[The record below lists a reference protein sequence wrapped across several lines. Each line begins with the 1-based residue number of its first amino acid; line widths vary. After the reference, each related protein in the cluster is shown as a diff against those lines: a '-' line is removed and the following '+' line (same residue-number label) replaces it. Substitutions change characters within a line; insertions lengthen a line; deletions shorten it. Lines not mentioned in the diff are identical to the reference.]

1 MILAVSLILLLFI
14 SACASYPLARF
25 KFKLA
30 QPIYGLIVACMSIP
44 VHITLIPVF
53 KMSKATG
60 LYDSIWALIGPYIAF
75 AVPISVFILTS
86 FMQEIPREIEE
97 SAEIDGCGK
106 IQMFFSMILPLA
118 KPGLATLAIY
128 NGVNMWNEFSFAY
141 TLTQSSPNRT
151 LPLAIWEFQ
160 GQYSMNT
167 PMIMAVLTL
176 TLLPM
181 IIMFIIFQDK
191 LVKGMNDLKNLA
203 TDKSKMSFRGN
214 SASEFLQCILSD
226 VALNA
231 SRANTF
237 YASFKDISGTIDNQR
252 LSISGVD
259 EDEEAVNLVKYQNG
273 YNLASKMIQ
282 TLTEIYD
289 RLILETGV

>member
-1 MILAVSLILLLFI
+1 MDLYKKNKRKSILCWVIAFMLAFVYLIISIMPFVFMVLNSFKEKFEMLTKGVFNLPDSLNLTNYREVLTGGFARYFMNSVIVLAVSLILLLFI

-25 KFKLA
+25 KFKLSGS
-30 QPIYGLIVACMSIP
+30 IYAGIVACMSIP
-44 VHITLIPVF
+44 IHITLIPVF
-53 KMSKATG
+53 KMSRATG

-86 FMQEIPREIEE
+86 FMKEIPKEIEE

-106 IQMFFSMILPLA
+106 IQMFFSIIMPLS

-141 TLTQSSPNRT
+141 TLTQSSENRT

-167 PMIMAVLTL
+167 PMIMSVLTL

-191 LVKGMNDLKNLA
+191 LVKGMTA
-203 TDKSKMSFRGN
+203 G
-214 SASEFLQCILSD
+214 
-226 VALNA
+226 
-231 SRANTF
+231 
-237 YASFKDISGTIDNQR
+237 
-252 LSISGVD
+252 
-259 EDEEAVNLVKYQNG
+259 AVKG
-273 YNLASKMIQ
+273 
-282 TLTEIYD
+282 
-289 RLILETGV
+289 

>member
-1 MILAVSLILLLFI
+1 MDNYKKSKAKSITAWTVAFILAIFWLVVSFMPFVFMVLNSFKEKFEMLTIGVFQLPDSLNWNNYTEVLKGGFGTYFKNSVIVLGISLILLLFI
-14 SACASYPLARF
+14 AACASYPLARF

-30 QPIYGLIVACMSIP
+30 NPIYALIVACMSIP

-53 KMSKATG
+53 KMAKSTG

-86 FMQEIPREIEE
+86 FMKEIPREIEE

-141 TLTQSSPNRT
+141 TLTQSSANRT

-191 LVKGMNDLKNLA
+191 LVKGMTA
-203 TDKSKMSFRGN
+203 G
-214 SASEFLQCILSD
+214 
-226 VALNA
+226 
-231 SRANTF
+231 
-237 YASFKDISGTIDNQR
+237 
-252 LSISGVD
+252 
-259 EDEEAVNLVKYQNG
+259 AVKG
-273 YNLASKMIQ
+273 
-282 TLTEIYD
+282 
-289 RLILETGV
+289 